1 MEVCNSKLQRGSI
14 DSLNANKNY
23 LFALVID
30 IPVLIRYVK
39 NMLIFAAFS
48 HNKIHQ
54 NIAWRERLFIF
65 VRRCIMKRFHTVD
78 VPQLTSIYIVKSS
91 LKIMSFNFYINCK
104 KKTNY
109 LQMKRT
115 HEGIPLSNI
124 ICALIGKK
132 CPPFQLSNNTLTR

>member
-1 MEVCNSKLQRGSI
+1 MEVYNSKLQRGSI

-23 LFALVID
+23 LFAFVID
-30 IPVLIRYVK
+30 ILIRYMK
-39 NMLIFAAFS
+39 NMLIFVAFS

-65 VRRCIMKRFHTVD
+65 VRRCIMKIFRTVE
-78 VPQLTSIYIVKSS
+78 VARLILIYIVKSS
-91 LKIMSFNFYINCK
+91 LKIMSINSYIYCK
-104 KKTNY
+104 HKTNY
-109 LQMKRT
+109 LQMKRRHAGT
-115 HEGIPLSNI
+115 PLSNI